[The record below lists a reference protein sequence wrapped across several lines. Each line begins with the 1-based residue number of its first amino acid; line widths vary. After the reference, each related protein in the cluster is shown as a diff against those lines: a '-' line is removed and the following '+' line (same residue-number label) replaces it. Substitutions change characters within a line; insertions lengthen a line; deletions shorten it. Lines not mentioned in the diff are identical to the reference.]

1 VGLRLRKRDELK
13 FSEALW
19 TKLKERMK
27 QRRPDWFFLSRLAMD
42 IIIALKIFAGSSDYI
57 LPSPTIPM
65 RQ

>member
-1 VGLRLRKRDELK
+1 
-13 FSEALW
+13 
-19 TKLKERMK
+19 MK
-27 QRRPDWFFLSRLAMD
+27 QRRPDWFFLSRLAMN